1 MARAPARAFL
11 KPRMTDVGRGPE
23 VSQIPIPG
31 TKRVLKAEGES
42 VTMDGAAGS
51 FWRRMIRDGSVEEI
65 QQQPAAKPAA
75 EGEN

>member
-1 MARAPARAFL
+1 
-11 KPRMTDVGRGPE
+11 MTDVGRGPE

-51 FWRRMIRDGSVEEI
+51 FWLRMIRDGSVEQI
-65 QQQPAAKPAA
+65 QQPAAMPAA